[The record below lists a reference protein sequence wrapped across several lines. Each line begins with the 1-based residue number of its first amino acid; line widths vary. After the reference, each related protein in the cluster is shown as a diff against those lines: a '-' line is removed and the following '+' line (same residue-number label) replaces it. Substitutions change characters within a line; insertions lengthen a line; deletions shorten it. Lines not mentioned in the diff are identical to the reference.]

1 MKKLIILSFLITT
14 ISCSSNEKA
23 LEAKAKHQSE
33 TGSRLNESQKN
44 TQKVS
49 HQKTNAN
56 KC

>member
-23 LEAKAKHQSE
+23 SASKAKHQSE

-44 TQKVS
+44 TDSLFKDLDE
-49 HQKTNAN
+49 
-56 KC
+56 